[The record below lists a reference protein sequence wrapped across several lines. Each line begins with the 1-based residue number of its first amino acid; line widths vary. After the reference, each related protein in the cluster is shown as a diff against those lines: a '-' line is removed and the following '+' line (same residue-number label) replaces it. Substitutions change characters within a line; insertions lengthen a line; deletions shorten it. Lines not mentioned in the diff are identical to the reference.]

1 MILITGSTGY
11 IGSHISQYFDQRKI
25 NYIVIYNN
33 TYSNRTNVQ
42 KKESHHKIDI
52 NEIKKIDKLIDKYKI
67 NTIIH
72 AAASSYVLEG
82 EINKK
87 KFFK

>member
-25 NYIVIYNN
+25 NYIGIDNN

-42 KKESHHKIDI
+42 KKSLTTK
-52 NEIKKIDKLIDKYKI
+52 
-67 NTIIH
+67 
-72 AAASSYVLEG
+72 
-82 EINKK
+82 
-87 KFFK
+87 